1 MDFKQFALAFKDI
14 PTPERI
20 LHNKSYHYLD
30 DIRGKYVPATPE
42 EEVRQRVIY
51 YLLDVLKVP
60 PEAIR
65 VEYLLSK
72 SILNNNTRAD
82 IVINKYD
89 DKKKKWK
96 ALCVIE
102 CKSPDVLLGD
112 AAIDQAMGYAKALSA
127 DYVVVVNGVHS
138 YCWLYNKE
146 NKNYTDC
153 LVALP
158 TYENMIDYK
167 VVYAEEY
174 EPIKRLEYEE
184 LEKGEELY
192 VNELAFLTKG
202 KQPDHLPFITNL
214 YECLM
219 FDYSEIPLGTK
230 KYYTLW
236 GDYGIRLLH
245 VGNSSGGYYDGEYR
259 SFIIEYNNEEFMVS
273 FSIMGTASGYNTLLV
288 VLNKDGKEHASLEY
302 NLNQLE
308 RRGNAFHF
316 VHNGRIACGAYG
328 AGKAEEVKYL
338 VRKEAPFLIKGDK
351 IDLGWVR
358 NERLLTLRNPEIH
371 SLIDNLIIYALI
383 RDKYREMFIWRKE
396 HESK

>member
-1 MDFKQFALAFKDI
+1 MDYKQFALAFKDI
-14 PTPERI
+14 PTPEKI

-102 CKSPDVLLGD
+102 CKAPDVLLGD
-112 AAIDQAMGYAKALSA
+112 AAINQAMGYAKALSA

-146 NKNYTDC
+146 NKDYTDC

-174 EPIKRLEYEE
+174 GLIKRLEYEE

-192 VNELAFLTKG
+192 VNALGFLGRG
-202 KQPDHLPFITNL
+202 KHPDHLPFITNL

-219 FDYSEIPLGTK
+219 FDNSEMPGGIK

-259 SFIIEYNNEEFMVS
+259 TFIIEYNNEEFMVS

-302 NLNQLE
+302 NLDQLE

-396 HESK
+396 HETK

>member
-1 MDFKQFALAFKDI
+1 MDYKQFALAFKDI
-14 PTPERI
+14 PTPEKI
-20 LHNKSYHYLD
+20 IHNKSYHYLD
-30 DIRGKYVPATPE
+30 DIRGKYIPATPE
-42 EEVRQRVIY
+42 EEVRQKVIY

-60 PEAIR
+60 SEAIQ

-89 DKKKKWK
+89 DKNKKWK

-102 CKSPDVLLGD
+102 CKAPDVMLGD
-112 AAIDQAMGYAKALSA
+112 AAINQAMGYAKALSA

-138 YCWLYNKE
+138 YCWLYNKD
-146 NKNYTDC
+146 NKDYTDC

-158 TYENMIDYK
+158 SYEDMIDYK
-167 VVYAEEY
+167 VVYEDEY
-174 EPIKRLEYEE
+174 EPLKRLEYEE

-192 VNELAFLTKG
+192 VNELGFLSRG
-202 KQPDHLPFITNL
+202 KHPDHLPFVTNL

-219 FDYSEIPLGTK
+219 FDNSEMPGGIK

-259 SFIIEYNNEEFMVS
+259 SFIIEYNNEEFMAS

-338 VRKEAPFLIKGDK
+338 VKKEAPFLIKGDK

>member
-1 MDFKQFALAFKDI
+1 MDYKQFALAFKDI

-102 CKSPDVLLGD
+102 CKAPDVLLGD
-112 AAIDQAMGYAKALSA
+112 AAINQAMGYANALSA

-138 YCWLYNKE
+138 YCWLYNEE
-146 NKNYTDC
+146 NKDYTDC

-158 TYENMIDYK
+158 SYENMIDYN

-192 VNELAFLTKG
+192 VNELGFLGRG
-202 KQPDHLPFITNL
+202 KHPDHLPFITNL

-219 FDYSEIPLGTK
+219 FDNSEMPGGIK

-259 SFIIEYNNEEFMVS
+259 TFIIEYNNEEFMVS

-288 VLNKDGKEHASLEY
+288 VLNKDGKKHASLEY

-396 HESK
+396 HETK

>member
-14 PTPERI
+14 PTPEKI

-42 EEVRQRVIY
+42 EEVRQKVIY

-60 PEAIR
+60 PEAVR

-102 CKSPDVLLGD
+102 CKAPDVLLGD
-112 AAIDQAMGYAKALSA
+112 AAINQAMGYAKALSA

-146 NKNYTDC
+146 NKDYTDC

-174 EPIKRLEYEE
+174 GPIKRLEYEE

-192 VNELAFLTKG
+192 VNELGFLGRG
-202 KQPDHLPFITNL
+202 KHPDHLPFITNL

-219 FDYSEIPLGTK
+219 FDNSEMPGGIK

-259 SFIIEYNNEEFMVS
+259 TFIIEYNNEEFMVS

-288 VLNKDGKEHASLEY
+288 VLNKGGKEHASLEY
-302 NLNQLE
+302 NLDQLE

-371 SLIDNLIIYALI
+371 SLIDNIIVYALI

-396 HESK
+396 HEAK